1 MSNFKKKI
9 DDTLTLF
16 APRLKEIASYIGAHP
31 ELGHEEVLASS
42 LLISELEALGY
53 QVERDILG
61 LKTAFIAEYR
71 SSKTGPLIG
80 LLAEYDALPELG
92 HACGHHLICTMALG
106 AAAGLKSIVDM
117 TGGTIRVYGTPAEE
131 TKGAKIDMTAAGLF
145 DDCDI
150 AIMAHPYHCY
160 EKSGSSMAMD
170 ALQFEFHGKAAHAAA
185 NPDKGINALDAVISL
200 FNSVNALRQQTQTDA
215 RIHGIIS
222 HGGQAPNII
231 PEYAAAQFY
240 VRSAT
245 RAYTDE
251 LARKVTA
258 CAEAAGIA
266 TSCKL
271 TVSNYEYSYDELRTN
286 EPLSEAFTANLIS
299 AGIPEE
305 DIRSGHDNG
314 SLDLGNVSLR
324 CPVIHPYIKVVS
336 EPYQLH
342 TLEFRDAAQSAP
354 AYDAMVF
361 GAKML
366 AYTACDVLTDGDLQL
381 KIRNS
386 FDNTIAYNDSLKIRQ
401 KLTND

>member
-1 MSNFKKKI
+1 MIDMKKKI
-9 DDTLTLF
+9 DNTLNAF
-16 APRLKEIASYIGAHP
+16 APRLKEIAAFIGAHP
-31 ELGHEEVLASS
+31 ELGHEEKQAAA
-42 LLISELEALGY
+42 LLTSELEVLGY
-53 QVERDILG
+53 QVNRGVLNLE
-61 LKTAFIAEYR
+61 TAFIAEYH
-71 SSKTGPLIG
+71 SSLPGPIIG

-92 HACGHHLICTMALG
+92 HACGHHLICTMTLG
-106 AAAGLKSIVDM
+106 AAAGLRSIIDT

-160 EKSGSSMAMD
+160 ERSGSSMAMD

-185 NPDKGINALDAVISL
+185 NPDKGINALDAVLLL

-215 RIHGIIS
+215 RIHGIVS

-251 LARKVTA
+251 LARKVTV
-258 CAEAAGIA
+258 CAEAAGLA
-266 TSCKL
+266 TGCKL

-286 EPLSEAFTANLIS
+286 ESLSNTFTANLVS

-305 DIRSGHDNG
+305 DIRIGNDHG
-314 SLDLGNVSLR
+314 SMDLGNVSLC
-324 CPVIHPYIKVVS
+324 CPVIHPYIKIVN

-342 TLEFRDAAQSAP
+342 TLEFRDAAQTDN

-366 AYTACDVLTDGDLQL
+366 AYTACDVLTDGELLLRIKKEFQ
-381 KIRNS
+381 
-386 FDNTIAYNDSLKIRQ
+386 Q
-401 KLTND
+401 G